1 MNKHSS
7 EEKSK
12 SKQPAVYYSDVKDNN
27 GTKGKVSIENGNQI
41 YDHTDPRED
50 AGNTD
55 TYYDHTTNTRN
66 IPNKTDC
73 YSSFN
78 AANDANNIYDHTNDT
93 SGNIIAADDNEY
105 GAVKATGS
113 DDIYDHTQRGGVV
126 QREEPENYDSM
137 EHLKEMDK
145 NIYDHTNPGKTLT
158 VDSEYGS
165 VE

>member
-7 EEKSK
+7 EEKSQ
-12 SKQPAVYYSDVKDNN
+12 SKQPAVYYSDAKDYN
-27 GTKGKVSIENGNQI
+27 GTEGKVSIENGNQV

-55 TYYDHTTNTRN
+55 TYDHTTNTRN
-66 IPNKTDC
+66 IPNF
-73 YSSFN
+73 YSSVN
-78 AANDANNIYDHTNDT
+78 AAKDANNIYDHTNDT
-93 SGNIIAADDNEY
+93 SGNIIATDDNEY
-105 GAVKATGS
+105 GSVKATGG

-126 QREEPENYDSM
+126 KREEPENYDSM

-145 NIYDHTNPGKTLT
+145 NIYDHTHPGKTLT
-158 VDSEYGS
+158 ADSEYGS